1 MRIYLLNKKG
11 KDVRSNIS
19 MWLEVVL
26 VILEN
31 VRIKNLDYIQWGLV
45 VLAEGNVVRHSLPII
60 LKNTIKMN

>member
-1 MRIYLLNKKG
+1 MRIYLLNEEG
-11 KDVRSNIS
+11 KNMRSNIS

>member
-1 MRIYLLNKKG
+1 M
-11 KDVRSNIS
+11 RSNIS

-31 VRIKNLDYIQWGLV
+31 VRIKNLDYIQWSLV

-60 LKNTIKMN
+60 LKNAIKMNQAVEN